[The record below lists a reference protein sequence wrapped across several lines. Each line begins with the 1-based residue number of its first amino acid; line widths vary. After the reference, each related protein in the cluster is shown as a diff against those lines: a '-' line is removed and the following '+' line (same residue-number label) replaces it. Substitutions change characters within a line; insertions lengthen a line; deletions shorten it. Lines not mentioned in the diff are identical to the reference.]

1 MKLRQVVS
9 FLASGL
15 VVSIA
20 GLAATDSVLAQQ
32 PVGSTTAQATT
43 PATVCR
49 RILPTPVIV
58 QAKGVLLRSQ
68 PTQRSQIAG
77 LGYAPG
83 EQFQTTRK
91 TVKSEGLIWLEVK
104 SPRAGWVW
112 AGSGDKITNIGNCP

>member
-1 MKLRQVVS
+1 MKFGHAIS
-9 FLASGL
+9 FL
-15 VVSIA
+15 
-20 GLAATDSVLAQQ
+20 
-32 PVGSTTAQATT
+32 VGSLLVSTTSLIAIDSASAQETVKPIAEAAT

-49 RILPTPVIV
+49 RIFPTPVIV

-68 PTQRSQIAG
+68 ATQRSQIAG

-112 AGSGDKITNIGNCP
+112 AGSGDKITNIANCP